1 MPKATPVRSSF
12 QSDKRTIYHRGFS
25 DTEEYSSY
33 ESVSEDEAAE
43 VVLEDVKKPK
53 GKKKTEP
60 KSKDE
65 VGDKPVQANP
75 KIKETNSLRGTKAKA
90 GKAPTKRG
98 GLLNFFG
105 PDKSKK

>member
-1 MPKATPVRSSF
+1 MINAPFLIRFFP
-12 QSDKRTIYHRGFS
+12 

-33 ESVSEDEAAE
+33 ESISEDEAVE
-43 VVLEDVKKPK
+43 VARDDAKKTK
-53 GKKKTEP
+53 SKKKAES

-65 VGDKPVQANP
+65 AGDKPVQANS
-75 KIKETNSLRGTKAKA
+75 KIKETNSLRGTKTKG
-90 GKAPTKRG
+90 GKAPKRG